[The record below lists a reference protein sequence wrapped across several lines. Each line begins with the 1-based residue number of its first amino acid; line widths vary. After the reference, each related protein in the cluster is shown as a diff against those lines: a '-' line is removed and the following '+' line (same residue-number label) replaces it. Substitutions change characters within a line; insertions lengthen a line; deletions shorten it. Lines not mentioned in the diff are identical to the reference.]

1 VRDTTPHGITHK
13 AVSMTQRGAA
23 SRRCGRGPAR
33 ARLANHRDVA
43 PLVHGLPRV
52 ATHRCRSEIDRRER
66 IAVQL
71 VNGHAGNIRVRV
83 TIEQPLNA
91 EVRT

>member
-1 VRDTTPHGITHK
+1 MRDTTPHGIAHK
-13 AVSMTQRGAA
+13 AVSHDTTR
-23 SRRCGRGPAR
+23 SRRSPLRAWARTGAPANR
-33 ARLANHRDVA
+33 RDVA
-43 PLVHGLPRV
+43 PLAHGLPRV
-52 ATHRCRSEIDRRER
+52 ATRRCRSDIDRRER

-83 TIEQPLNA
+83 NVEQPLNA

>member
-1 VRDTTPHGITHK
+1 
-13 AVSMTQRGAA
+13 MTQRGAA
-23 SRRCGRGPAR
+23 GRLCVRGPAQS
-33 ARLANHRDVA
+33 APANRRDVA
-43 PLVHGLPRV
+43 PLAHGLPRV
-52 ATHRCRSEIDRRER
+52 ATRRCRSEIDRRER